1 LVVRRA
7 IIFIA
12 VVTAWV
18 LLSALAYAAPAPAAT
33 PEVVGFSGYAPG
45 TIVVKT
51 SERKLYFV
59 LGPGRALRFPV
70 GVGRRGKTW
79 TGRAFIDGKYVH
91 PAWQAPP
98 ELWGHRSGTPPIIA
112 GGAPNNPMGEA
123 ALTLRRGEYAIH
135 GTNNPAS
142 IGGFVSSG
150 CIRMSNSDIRALY
163 RLVQV
168 GTPVVVER

>member
-1 LVVRRA
+1 MFKRIVLFLV
-7 IIFIA
+7 I
-12 VVTAWV
+12 
-18 LLSALAYAAPAPAAT
+18 
-33 PEVVGFSGYAPG
+33 VVGGALLAAAARASTHDVVPFSGYRPG

-51 SERKLYFV
+51 NERRLYFV
-59 LGPGRALRFPV
+59 IGDGRAMRFPV

-79 TGRAFIDGKYVH
+79 TGRAVIDSKRVQ

-98 ELWGHRSGTPPIIA
+98 EMWAGRPGTPPVIP

-123 ALTLRRGEYAIH
+123 ALTMRGGEYAIH

-150 CIRMSNSDIRALY
+150 CIRMYNQDIRALFQM
-163 RLVQV
+163 VSV
-168 GTPVVVER
+168 GTPVVVEQ